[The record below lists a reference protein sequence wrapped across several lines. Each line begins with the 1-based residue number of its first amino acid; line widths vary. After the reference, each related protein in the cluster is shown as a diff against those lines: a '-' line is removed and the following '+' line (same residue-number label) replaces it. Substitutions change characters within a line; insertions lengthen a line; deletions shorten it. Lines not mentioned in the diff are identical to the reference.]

1 MLTPRVAL
9 ICGTLAAVL
18 AFSGCATIMYGLTQ
32 TLAVTTDPP
41 GAECTLE
48 RKGGEIAEIASTPAE
63 IEIARSQF
71 DLTIRCRKQGYF
83 DATSKLTSDL
93 SGPIVGATSIPS
105 FASYAIG
112 GAGAANPL
120 ASLVPGA
127 VSSGLG
133 VIGVLGLLAPLA
145 LAVDVG
151 TGALVEYPGN
161 VSIRLVPE
169 KFPSALVRDAFFAQ
183 MHAGIDADATALAAR
198 INDSCVR
205 SRCARERAEADVLT
219 TLRRADL
226 ERLRTLTQID
236 SLTRRALDP
245 MPR

>member
-1 MLTPRVAL
+1 MIASSRMLTRRVAAT
-9 ICGTLAAVL
+9 CCALAAAV
-18 AFSGCATIMYGLTQ
+18 AFSGCATIIYGLTQ
-32 TLAVTTDPP
+32 TLTVATDPP

-48 RKGGEIAEIASTPAE
+48 RKGGDIGAIASTPAE
-63 IEIARSQF
+63 IEIERSQF
-71 DLTIRCRKQGYF
+71 DLTIRCRKHGYF
-83 DATSKLTSDL
+83 EATSKLTSDL

-105 FASYAIG
+105 LASYAIG

-120 ASLVPGA
+120 AGLVPGA

-161 VSIRLVPE
+161 VSIRLVP
-169 KFPSALVRDAFFAQ
+169 KRFPTALVRETFFAQ
-183 MHAGIDADATALAAR
+183 MHASIDADATALAAR

-205 SRCARERAEADVLT
+205 SRCTRERADADVIT
-219 TLRRADL
+219 TLRRAEL

-236 SLTRRALDP
+236 S
-245 MPR
+245 